1 MLRPKI
7 PTMPTP
13 VGVTAPPAVVQPTA
27 VEPAPQTM
35 APPSAPVVP
44 TARPTVQFT
53 PGSVLAVV
61 GAGTAVAL
69 VVGTVL
75 VSMLL
80 ATAVTAASVAVCAV
94 VVRSLLTSP
103 NKRRR

>member
-35 APPSAPVVP
+35 APAAAPIV
-44 TARPTVQFT
+44 RPAVQIT

-61 GAGTAVAL
+61 GAGTAVVL